1 MNFHSGHEPAAD
13 KFCDLVMKGGITSGV
28 VYPSAIEKLSHHY
41 HFKSIGGTSA
51 GAIAAAIT
59 AAAEYNRRTNGSRD
73 GFAILKGLSAE
84 LQEDVAPD
92 QRRLFSLFQPDPGLG
107 RLFAVLARSLN
118 KTSTSTRSLGIAW
131 GFVAGYWPA
140 SLGALALAIGAWF
153 VGGWLAAV
161 LALVL
166 SLVVLIGAF
175 VYHDVTR
182 NMVANG
188 FGLCTGMTAPG
199 SKLPA
204 LVPWLHDHIQRAA
217 GLGPHDG
224 PLTFGML
231 WKAPGMPAE
240 WTAANPQIRSIDLQ
254 MFSTN
259 LSQGRPYLFPL
270 AAKSTDTGPLR
281 ADDRLFF
288 KAAEIGRYLPEAVA
302 TWMAKNGKPY
312 VAHPNDSGRD
322 PPSTDPNA
330 AQMIELPSPEDFP
343 VLLAARMSLS
353 FPVLFAGV
361 PMWAI
366 NYDPPLRERR
376 FRRCWFSD
384 GGLCSNFPMHLFDG
398 LVPSWPTFGVDL
410 EPLIPQRPDEF
421 VYLPRHYS
429 EGYGERWN
437 GFDDK
442 PGGPAKRCGGFFIA
456 MIQTMQNWNDNAL
469 SRMPGVRDRIARVRL
484 TDSEGGLNLNM
495 QADTIKN
502 VTLHGVE
509 AIDKLI
515 SAFDEPAAGHPQQ
528 ARGWDDQRWI
538 RLSVLLKAV
547 QEKSIGVAFALSH
560 DLPHATHYDELIER
574 AGREVM
580 PGHDHVLTPAEQQ
593 ALRDML
599 AALGALATARDKPL
613 TFRPVPKPDLRV
625 RPPM

>member
-1 MNFHSGHEPAAD
+1 MNFHSGQKPAAD

-204 LVPWLHDHIQRAA
+204 LVPWLHDRIQRAA
-217 GLGPHDG
+217 GLGPNDG

-240 WTAANPQIRSIDLQ
+240 WTAANPHIRSIDLQ

-288 KAAEIGRYLPEAVA
+288 KAAEISRYLPEAVA
-302 TWMAKNGKPY
+302 TWMVKHGKPY
-312 VAHPNDSGRD
+312 IADSNDGGRD
-322 PPSTDPNA
+322 PASNDPNA

-361 PMWAI
+361 PLWAI
-366 NYDPPLRERR
+366 NYDPRPGERS

-410 EPLIPQRPDEF
+410 EPLIPQRPKEF
-421 VYLPRHYS
+421 VYLPRHYG

-442 PGGPAKRCGGFFIA
+442 PGPGQRCGGFFIA
-456 MIQTMQNWNDNAL
+456 MIKTMQNWNDNAL

-484 TDSEGGLNLNM
+484 THSEGGLNLNM
-495 QADTIKN
+495 EADTIRK

-515 SAFDEPAAGHPQQ
+515 NAFDERAAGHPQQ

-547 QEKSIGVAFALSH
+547 QEKSIGVAFALSKK
-560 DLPHATHYDELIER
+560 LPHATAYDDLIER
-574 AGREVM
+574 AGHEVM
-580 PGHDHVLTPAEQQ
+580 PGHDRVLTAVEQQ
-593 ALRDML
+593 AIRDMIDALDRL
-599 AALGALATARDKPL
+599 AGARTQPL
-613 TFRPVPKPDLRV
+613 VFRSVPKPDLRV